1 MRHGIREHLPFEPWC
16 SVLRVCGLTLLIG
29 ISSFAVYLGLISL
42 SYFADSFT
50 LRPRRKSVVVGV
62 GLLALFLLLIIAEV
76 L

>member
-1 MRHGIREHLPFEPWC
+1 MECESTYLLSLGVLFFA
-16 SVLRVCGLTLLIG
+16 SVVLLSLIG

-42 SYFADSFT
+42 SYFEDSFT

-62 GLLALFLLLIIAEV
+62 GLLALFLLLVIAEV